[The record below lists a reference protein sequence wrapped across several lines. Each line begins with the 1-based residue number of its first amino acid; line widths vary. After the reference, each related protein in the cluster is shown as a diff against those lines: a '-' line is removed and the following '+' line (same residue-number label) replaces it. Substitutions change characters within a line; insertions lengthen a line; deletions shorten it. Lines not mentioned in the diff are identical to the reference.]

1 MGPSSDLQPY
11 GRANLGTGLGKA
23 LLPAWAA
30 WCAAVTRAM
39 VNWVNYIHVARNT
52 VNYVNSSI
60 WGNYIF
66 INWS

>member
-11 GRANLGTGLGKA
+11 GRATWAWGSARLFCQRGQLG
-23 LLPAWAA
+23 
-30 WCAAVTRAM
+30 AAVTRAM
-39 VNWVNYIHVARNT
+39 VNWVNYIPVARNT